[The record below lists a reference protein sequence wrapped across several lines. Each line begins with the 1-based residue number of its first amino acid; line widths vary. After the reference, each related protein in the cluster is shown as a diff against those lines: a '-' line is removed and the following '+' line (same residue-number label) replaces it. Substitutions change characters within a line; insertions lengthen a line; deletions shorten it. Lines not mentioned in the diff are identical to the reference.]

1 MTTMFRLIALAGLVA
16 VAATGS
22 NAQTRPRRAKT
33 TGTTTTSTTTDNTA
47 KTNPNGTLLDVVP
60 TDRQG
65 QPATGT
71 STSTRSRTVTGN
83 TTGTTKPA
91 PPATDRPLITPRPS
105 PNAPT
110 TNTTA
115 NTSTTAS
122 TPNRTQPGGADI
134 TRGTA
139 LFNQGNFAEALK
151 EARALIAVDPTKSD
165 YWKLAGLSEL
175 NLQKYPDAIKDLE
188 KARQI
193 QTTTEHVDD
202 KTTNDGLGMAYG
214 QSEQYDKALPYLV
227 TATTRAGE
235 APNASL
241 LQMRGLAEFK
251 TGKADAAAQSFTAA
265 SKANPKDM
273 VSLFYLGRIAFEK
286 KDYAGAIANFNR
298 VTTGSPT
305 DAAAWKYLTYAYF
318 QRALATQDPVKAE
331 PDYLG
336 AVRASESLV
345 KLTPDDDTQLLR
357 GQTLYYAKQY
367 PQAIAALEPV
377 AAKPAVKG
385 EVLLLLGTAYLQAKN
400 NPKMIATL
408 EKAAVKLPTN
418 VDVFRYLGYGYEVDK
433 QYAKALTAYQKAAQ
447 LSPNDTTLKDSVE
460 RVRPFAK

>member
-1 MTTMFRLIALAGLVA
+1 MTTKFRLIALVGLVA
-16 VAATGS
+16 VGATGL

-33 TGTTTTSTTTDNTA
+33 TTTPTTNTNTDNTA

-65 QPATGT
+65 QPTGGT
-71 STSTRSRTVTGN
+71 TTRSRTVTGN
-83 TTGTTKPA
+83 TTGTNKP
-91 PPATDRPLITPRPS
+91 TTTTNDRPLITPRPS

-110 TNTTA
+110 TNTPT
-115 NTSTTAS
+115 NTSTAS
-122 TPNRTQPGGADI
+122 TPTRTQPGGADI

-151 EARALIAVDPTKSD
+151 EARALIAADPTKSD

-175 NLQKYPDAIKDLE
+175 NLQKYPDAVKDLE
-188 KARQI
+188 KAKQI

-214 QSEQYDKALPYLV
+214 QSEQYDKALPFLV
-227 TATTRAGE
+227 GATTRAGE

-251 TGKADAAAQSFTAA
+251 TGKADAAVQSFTAA

-298 VTTGSPT
+298 VTSGSPT

-318 QRALATQDPVKAE
+318 QRALATQDPAKAE

-336 AVRASESLV
+336 AVRASEALV

-385 EVLLLLGTAYLQAKN
+385 EVLLLLGTAYLQTKN

-408 EKAAVKLPTN
+408 EKAAVKLPSN

-433 QYAKALTAYQKAAQ
+433 NYTKALTAYQKASQ